1 MLHNPS
7 VHFIHPLMHVPYLSE
22 QLLIDNVLLMVYG
35 VLHVAVTALVDHAN
49 ATGKVKC
56 DRQSL
61 YTFFAERRKH
71 VNKKY

>member
-1 MLHNPS
+1 MIHNPS

-22 QLLIDNVLLMVYG
+22 QLLIDNVLLIVYG
-35 VLHVAVTALVDHAN
+35 VLHVAVTALVAHA
-49 ATGKVKC
+49 TVKC